1 MALTQAGP
9 LPEPGLPRPA
19 EPDDEP
25 VVDVRDLR
33 MRYGKADVLNGISFT
48 ARRGEVLALLGP
60 NGAGKTTT
68 IEILEGFRIRSAGQV
83 SVLGVDPA
91 RGGEAWRARIGIVL
105 QSWRDHAKWRV
116 RELLANLGSFYAPY
130 SSPGASRPW
139 DTDEL
144 IALVGLTDHAHKRLR
159 QLSGGQRRRLDV
171 AVGIVGRPELLFLD
185 EPTAGFDP
193 AARREFHDLVHR
205 LTDREEATIVL
216 TTHDLDEAEKLAD
229 RILILADG
237 HIIAD
242 GSADE
247 LARRMSAAAE
257 VRWTRDGQRFVHSAG
272 NPAGFVRELF
282 RQYGGS
288 VEDLEVS
295 RTSLEDTYM
304 ALVRQ
309 SESGHGQGTERNFGA
324 VTS

>member
-1 MALTQAGP
+1 VVLKEAGSLTG
-9 LPEPGLPRPA
+9 PGLSRSADPG
-19 EPDDEP
+19 DEH
-25 VVDVRDLR
+25 VIDVRDLR
-33 MRYGKADVLNGISFT
+33 MRYGKADVLNGVSFT

-68 IEILEGFRIRSAGQV
+68 IEILEGFRMRSAGQV

-91 RGGEAWRARIGIVL
+91 HGGEAWRARIGVVL
-105 QSWRDHAKWRV
+105 QSWRDHGKWRV
-116 RELLANLGSFYAPY
+116 RELLANLGRFYAPY

-139 DTDEL
+139 DPDEL
-144 IALVGLTDHAHKRLR
+144 LGAVGLTEHAHKRLR

-193 AARREFHDLVHR
+193 AARRDFHDLVHR
-205 LTDREEATIVL
+205 LADLEEATILL

-229 RILILADG
+229 RILILAG
-237 HIIAD
+237 GTIIAD

-247 LARRMSAAAE
+247 LSRRMSAEAE
-257 VRWTRDGQRFVHSAG
+257 VRWSRDGQRFVHCAG
-272 NPAGFVRELF
+272 DPTGFVRGLL
-282 RQYGGS
+282 RQYGES
-288 VEDLEVS
+288 VADLEV
-295 RTSLEDTYM
+295 RRASLEDTYM

-309 SESGHGQGTERNFGA
+309 FESGQGEGAERKFSV